1 MSCCLN
7 LISPISKN
15 CVCLMQGT
23 LQVCHVVDVPE
34 KGNSDPLAPDGFG
47 GKDLEPM
54 LDYSIFT
61 LLQYYCSASL
71 QAAYRVDEIS

>member
-1 MSCCLN
+1 
-7 LISPISKN
+7 
-15 CVCLMQGT
+15 MQGT

-47 GKDLEPM
+47 GKDLEPI

-61 LLQYYCSASL
+61 LQYCTVLLLQCLVTSRIAPYSGNILRRL
-71 QAAYRVDEIS
+71 Q